1 MKIVQIN
8 VTCDAGSTGKIC
20 LAVSELLSINGIE
33 NYICY
38 SAGNSNYPLGIK
50 YSNKIKIKLQ
60 TLVSRIFG
68 NYGFESKGI
77 TKKLIKE
84 LEKIKPDMIHIHNIH
99 AHNCNLEMLFQY
111 IKKNKI
117 KAYWTF
123 HDCWAFTAYCPYF
136 DMIGCDKWKTGCYG
150 CPQRKQLSWFFDRS
164 EYLYN
169 KKKTAIMG
177 ADLTIITPSKWLGN
191 LVKESFF
198 KDFPVKVIN
207 NGIDLNT
214 FKPTKSSFRE
224 SYGCEHKYI
233 VLGVASGWE
242 KRKGLDIFCGLA
254 NRLDKEKYQVF
265 LVGTDNHVDKLLPK
279 GIISIHRTANQTEL
293 AKIYTA
299 ADVFVNP
306 TREENYPTVNM
317 EALACGTPVLTFKTG
332 GSPEIIDNTCGTVVL
347 KDDIDAMYQEII
359 RICETKPYSKDDC
372 LKKAESFDKNEKFRD
387 YIKLY
392 GVNKDDK
399 EL

>member
-20 LAVSELLSINGIE
+20 IAVSEQLSINGIE

-123 HDCWAFTAYCPYF
+123 HDCWAFTAYCPHF
-136 DMIGCDKWKTGCYG
+136 DMIGCDKWKTGCSVARKENSSAGFLTALNIYITRKK
-150 CPQRKQLSWFFDRS
+150 QR
-164 EYLYN
+164 
-169 KKKTAIMG
+169 
-177 ADLTIITPSKWLGN
+177 
-191 LVKESFF
+191 
-198 KDFPVKVIN
+198 
-207 NGIDLNT
+207 
-214 FKPTKSSFRE
+214 
-224 SYGCEHKYI
+224 
-233 VLGVASGWE
+233 
-242 KRKGLDIFCGLA
+242 
-254 NRLDKEKYQVF
+254 
-265 LVGTDNHVDKLLPK
+265 
-279 GIISIHRTANQTEL
+279 
-293 AKIYTA
+293 
-299 ADVFVNP
+299 
-306 TREENYPTVNM
+306 
-317 EALACGTPVLTFKTG
+317 
-332 GSPEIIDNTCGTVVL
+332 
-347 KDDIDAMYQEII
+347 
-359 RICETKPYSKDDC
+359 
-372 LKKAESFDKNEKFRD
+372 
-387 YIKLY
+387 
-392 GVNKDDK
+392 
-399 EL
+399 